1 MIPSKESLTDA
12 GLELLLYQFQ
22 GKGNIESLLKSYL
35 GECDDTLNDLY
46 TLVSSFNIEDATG
59 VYLDYI
65 GKLVGVKRDK
75 DDDDTYRIR
84 IKIQVKINNSKGTPN
99 EMLDILSEL
108 TATDNVRLWEHFPV
122 SSVLYTDGKDA
133 TLRTRNAL
141 DKSAPITS
149 DVVLIVDTTRSGF
162 VGTELL
168 PNYKEK
174 PKQHILAEL
183 LEQFEYLIDEIGDNI
198 VDEVGDNL
206 VLLDS
211 TGNTVSY
218 YGIFNE
224 VIT

>member
-22 GKGNIESLLKSYL
+22 GKANIQSLLESYL
-35 GECDDTLNDLY
+35 GECDDVLNDLY
-46 TLVSSFNIEDATG
+46 TLVSTFNIDDATG

-65 GKLVGVKRDK
+65 GNLVGVKRDE
-75 DDDDTYRIR
+75 DDDDTYRTRIR
-84 IKIQVKINNSKGTPN
+84 VQVKINNSKGTPN
-99 EMLDILSEL
+99 ELLDILSEL
-108 TATDNVRLWEHFPV
+108 TSTDNVRLWEHFPV
-122 SSVLYTDGKDA
+122 GSVLYTDGKDA
-133 TLRTRNAL
+133 TLRTLNAL
-141 DKSAPITS
+141 NKSAPITS
-149 DVVLIVDTTRSGF
+149 DVVLVVDTTRAGF

-168 PNYKEK
+168 PNYKET

-183 LEQFEYLIDEIGDNI
+183 LEQFDFLIDEIGDNI

-206 VLLDS
+206 ILLDS